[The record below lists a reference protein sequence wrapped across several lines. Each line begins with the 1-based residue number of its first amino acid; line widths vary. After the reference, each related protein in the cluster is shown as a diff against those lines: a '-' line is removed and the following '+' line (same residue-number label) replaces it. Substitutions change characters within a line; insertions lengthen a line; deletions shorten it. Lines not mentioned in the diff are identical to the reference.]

1 MCQQFCGQRL
11 TAVEYNFVSVQR
23 RQSPIAFKIVLI
35 KSLQLC
41 VTGLNDI
48 AAQHMA
54 HFLGKDV
61 VNPGIIIQAHFQRF
75 LNQNLL
81 LDKSGGEVFP
91 LLLAEGLTGR
101 HLLHEQTSIYVGLV
115 QFQQHGLGS
124 VVQPIDG
131 KNDQGH
137 QEEMRQRLSHKP
149 SDRVG
154 SCVFA
159 HRFVSFRLVILC
171 GRRHTL

>member
-1 MCQQFCGQRL
+1 MDPFGTEDLRGESLIKDVGQIKPVDIRERVEVSGDWDRGFRLRAGGELCQQFAGQRL

-61 VNPGIIIQAHFQRF
+61 VNPASS
-75 LNQNLL
+75 
-81 LDKSGGEVFP
+81 SGPF
-91 LLLAEGLTGR
+91 
-101 HLLHEQTSIYVGLV
+101 
-115 QFQQHGLGS
+115 S
-124 VVQPIDG
+124 VLP
-131 KNDQGH
+131 
-137 QEEMRQRLSHKP
+137 EPESAPRQK
-149 SDRVG
+149 
-154 SCVFA
+154 
-159 HRFVSFRLVILC
+159 
-171 GRRHTL
+171 RR